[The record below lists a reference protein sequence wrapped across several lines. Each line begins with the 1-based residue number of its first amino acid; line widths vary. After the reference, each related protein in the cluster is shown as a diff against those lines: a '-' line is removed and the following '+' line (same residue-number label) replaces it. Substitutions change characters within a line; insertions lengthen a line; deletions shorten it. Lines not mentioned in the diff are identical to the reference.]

1 MPNFAILSDRSLA
14 LPYSP
19 EVPFHWSRTGE
30 CQQAFDTLKEFL
42 STPPVLAYPLF
53 ERAFILH
60 TDASGKGLGMVL
72 KQEADDG
79 QLHPVAY
86 TS

>member
-1 MPNFAILSDRSLA
+1 MPNFARVA
-14 LPYSP
+14 G
-19 EVPFHWSRTGE
+19 HWSRTGE
-30 CQQAFDTLKEFL
+30 GQQAFDRLKEFL

-53 ERAFILH
+53 ERAFTLH
-60 TDASGKGLGMVL
+60 TDASGQGLGMVL